1 MAQQNVAQVV
11 VGAWAH
17 RPLSQPFTSMPRALP
32 HPGGVVTPRG
42 RNGDATARK
51 KSLCDPLGCTQG
63 MRNAC
68 RLAACVLGIVALAL
82 GAIVCLVL
90 TLVADSYTLDS

>member
-1 MAQQNVAQVV
+1 M
-11 VGAWAH
+11 
-17 RPLSQPFTSMPRALP
+17 
-32 HPGGVVTPRG
+32 
-42 RNGDATARK
+42 RK
-51 KSLCDPLGCTQG
+51 
-63 MRNAC
+63 AC